1 MPPDSLPAPD
11 PRERPHPSEAPDRE
25 LLARPV
31 RQSPVALVFIA
42 WRFIRRVG
50 LINLGAA
57 LLFTFTGGFSIGLW
71 FVAIVLMTAI
81 LVYSLL
87 SWWRNTF
94 VVVRDELVVTRG
106 LLSVE
111 RLVIPLDRVQS
122 VSIDQKLLHR
132 IVGLVSASIDTAGSN
147 ETEFEIAAIDVATAE
162 ALRRVA
168 SGARALRPTA
178 NEYGT
183 GVAGTSAV
191 AEPDLVLLHRS
202 PLELALAGA
211 TTMPWAGLA
220 VLAPLIAFGDE
231 IDVLAGLGGSAE
243 RLVERW
249 TGDASSGRMVVVV
262 TVAIA
267 VAAVLG
273 TLLQTTRELVTNWDL
288 TLHRTATGLRRTAG
302 LVNTTSRSSTVRR
315 VQAIVTDDTPLQRR
329 LGITTLTLRTFG
341 DNDIGLPGS
350 RPDDVVRLR
359 ETVFGSATPPSLAH
373 SVSRWSVF
381 LAARTVTLV
390 AVPVTI
396 VFWFRIGWWST
407 TLLAIV
413 PLRSVVATW
422 EWRRRRWGLG
432 HDRIA
437 ESHGLLRRHTA
448 EAPLVKAQVVKVTQS
463 FFERRRGL
471 ATVRIQTADGFLS
484 VPLIEHDDATAVRDR
499 VLYAVETDRRPVL

>member
-1 MPPDSLPAPD
+1 MAPDSLPAPD
-11 PRERPHPSEAPDRE
+11 PPEAADRQ

-42 WRFIRRVG
+42 WRFTRRVG

-57 LLFTFTGGFSIGLW
+57 LLFTVTGGFSIGLW
-71 FVAIVLMTAI
+71 FVAIVLTTGV

-94 VVVRDELVVTRG
+94 VVVRGELVVTRG
-106 LLSVE
+106 VLSVE

-122 VSIDQKLLHR
+122 VSIDQQLLHR

-168 SGARALRPTA
+168 SGAKVLRPTA
-178 NEYGT
+178 HEHGT
-183 GVAGTSAV
+183 TVAGTIAI

-202 PLELALAGA
+202 PRELALAGA

-220 VLAPLIAFGDE
+220 LLAPLVAFGDE
-231 IDVLAGLGGSAE
+231 INVLDRLGGSAE
-243 RLVERW
+243 RAAERW
-249 TGDASSGRMVVVV
+249 TGDVSIGRVIVVV
-262 TVAIA
+262 TVAITA
-267 VAAVLG
+267 AAVFG

-288 TLHRTATGLRRTAG
+288 TLHRTPTGLRRTAG
-302 LVNTTSRSSTVRR
+302 LLNTTSRSSTVRR
-315 VQAIVTDDTPLQRR
+315 VQAIVTNDTPLQRR

-359 ETVFGSATPPSLAH
+359 ETVFGTITPPPIAH
-373 SVSRWSVF
+373 PVSRWSVF
-381 LAARTVTLV
+381 LAARTIALV
-390 AVPVTI
+390 AGPVAL
-396 VFWFRIGWWST
+396 VLWFRVGWWST
-407 TLLAIV
+407 TLLVAV
-413 PLRSVVATW
+413 PLRSAVATW
-422 EWRRRRWGLG
+422 EWRRRRWGLD

-437 ESHGLLRRHTA
+437 ETHGLLRRHTA

-471 ATVRIQTADGFLS
+471 ATIRIQTADGFLS
-484 VPLIEHDDATAVRDR
+484 VPLIDHADATAVRDR

>member
-1 MPPDSLPAPD
+1 MPPDSMPAPD
-11 PRERPHPSEAPDRE
+11 APKATDRQ

-57 LLFTFTGGFSIGLW
+57 LLFTLTGGFSFGLW
-71 FVAIVLMTAI
+71 FVAIVLTTGI

-106 LLSVE
+106 VMSVE

-147 ETEFEIAAIDVATAE
+147 DTEFEIAAIDVATAE

-168 SGARALRPTA
+168 SGSRVVRPTA
-178 NEYGT
+178 AEPGPT
-183 GVAGTSAV
+183 VAGTITIP
-191 AEPDLVLLHRS
+191 EPDLVLLHRS
-202 PLELALAGA
+202 PRELALAGA

-231 IDVLAGLGGSAE
+231 IDVLGRLGGSAE
-243 RLVERW
+243 RVVERW
-249 TGDASSGRMVVVV
+249 TGDVSIGRMIVVV
-262 TVAIA
+262 TVAIT
-267 VAAVLG
+267 AAGVFG

-302 LVNTTSRSSTVRR
+302 LLNRTSRSSTVRR
-315 VQAIVTDDTPLQRR
+315 VQAIVTNDTPLQRR

-341 DNDIGLPGS
+341 DVDIGLPGS

-359 ETVFGSATPPSLAH
+359 ETVFGTTAPPPLTH
-373 SVSRWSVF
+373 IVSRWSVF
-381 LAARTVTLV
+381 MAARTIALV
-390 AVPVTI
+390 AVPVALI
-396 VFWFRIGWWST
+396 LSFRVGWWST
-407 TLLAIV
+407 TLLAAV
-413 PLRSVVATW
+413 PLRWAVATW
-422 EWRRRRWGLG
+422 EWRRRRWGLD
-432 HDRIA
+432 HARIA

-484 VPLIEHDDATAVRDR
+484 VPLVDHDDATAVRDR